1 MSIATWSH
9 ARDAAPPCGER
20 VDAPAAV
27 NAKPGECARLAIPT
41 SREPRRG
48 SHATPPAVRRR
59 SAAAAAGR
67 GGNGDFAAPGLE
79 DRRPLRQRVR
89 EDVAAPRPALL
100 VRGSG
105 RRRSLCRD
113 AAGEEEN
120 NNNADNLRPPMNYQ
134 SEISKYLLSNNYYRN
149 R

>member
-48 SHATPPAVRRR
+48 SHAMPLAVRRR
-59 SAAAAAGR
+59 AAVAAAAAGM
-67 GGNGDFAAPGLE
+67 L
-79 DRRPLRQRVR
+79 RR
-89 EDVAAPRPALL
+89 
-100 VRGSG
+100 G
-105 RRRSLCRD
+105 RRRRGRSPPRI
-113 AAGEEEN
+113 ATR
-120 NNNADNLRPPMNYQ
+120 RPA
-134 SEISKYLLSNNYYRN
+134 ECKAK
-149 R
+149 